1 MNIDGLVNGTTAM
14 AFAGAGLANLLNAGN
29 AEASFRRWGYPKGW
43 RLLTAGLEIAGAALL
58 LLPSTRLIA
67 LVGLFLLI
75 VAALA
80 TLLKWRERLSHLIP
94 AVGFVGLILAN
105 VALRSAGIP

>member
-1 MNIDGLVNGTTAM
+1 MSIAALVNGITAL
-14 AFAGAGLANLLNAGN
+14 AFAGAGLANILNVGN
-29 AEASFRRWGYPKGW
+29 AEASFQRWGYPKGW

-58 LLPSTRLIA
+58 LPPFTRLIA

-80 TLLKWRERLSHLIP
+80 TLLKWREAPSHLIP
-94 AVGFVGLILAN
+94 AIGFVGLILAN
-105 VALRSAGIP
+105 AALQWAGI